1 MKTTD
6 ALQPGRVAFQRRAWA
21 DAYAELSG
29 AARGTT
35 LALDDLERLAIAA
48 YLVGKDAE
56 SNELWARTHQ
66 DALAAG
72 DLARAARC
80 AFWLGFGLL
89 MSGEK
94 ARGGAWVA
102 RASRL
107 IDEEGLDCVEAGYVR
122 IPAALGSL
130 GAGDHAGAHALF
142 RQTGEL
148 GRRFGDPNLVAM
160 SCLGQGQAL
169 IGSGKIQEGATL
181 LDEAM
186 VAMDAGELSPLVAGI
201 VYCGVIET
209 CQQIFDLRRAQEWTA
224 ALTRW
229 CESQPDL
236 VPYRGRC
243 LVHRAELMLLH
254 GTWPDAQ
261 QEAEKAC
268 HRLCD
273 RPGEV
278 GTGYAFYLCGELH
291 RLRGEW
297 REAERAY
304 AQASRWGHAQQ
315 PGLALLRLAQGKVD
329 AAEAAIRRILG
340 EASGESS
347 RAAIL
352 PAYIEIMLVVEDMS
366 AAQAG
371 ADELAEMAER
381 LDAPFLR
388 ALAAGARGAIRLAE
402 GDPRAALGSLRQACR
417 LWEDLEVPYELA
429 RTRGLIGRACE
440 RLGDADS
447 ARMEFDTARWYLRE
461 LGATPELSR
470 LPAHACGGTAPHRHG
485 LTPRELQVLRLIA
498 SGKTNKAIALELGVS
513 ERTIDRHVGNIL
525 AKLNVPSRTAATAY
539 ACQHQLI

>member
-56 SNELWARTHQ
+56 SNDLWARTYH

-72 DLARAARC
+72 DPARAARC

-148 GRRFGDPNLVAM
+148 GRRFGEPNLVAM

-169 IGSGKIQEGATL
+169 IGLGKIQAGATL

-254 GTWPDAQ
+254 GSWPDAQ

-273 RPGEV
+273 RPGEA

-329 AAEAAIRRILG
+329 AAEAAIRRILD

-352 PAYIEIMLVVEDMS
+352 PAYTEIMLAVEDMP

-402 GDPRAALGSLRQACR
+402 GAPRAALGPLREACR
-417 LWEDLEVPYELA
+417 FWEDLEVPYELA
-429 RTRGLIGRACE
+429 RSRGLIGRACE
-440 RLGDADS
+440 RLGDVDS

-461 LGATPELSR
+461 LGALPELSR
-470 LPAHACGGTAPHRHG
+470 LPAHACGDTARHG
-485 LTPRELQVLRLIA
+485 LTPRELQVLRLIT
-498 SGKTNKAIALELGVS
+498 SGKTNKAIALELCVS

-539 ACQHQLI
+539 ACQHQLL

>member
-1 MKTTD
+1 MKAADT
-6 ALQPGRVAFQRRAWA
+6 LHPGRVSFQRRAWA

-56 SNELWARTHQ
+56 SHALWARAYRA
-66 DALAAG
+66 ALSAG
-72 DLARAARC
+72 DPARAVRC

-89 MSGEK
+89 MSGEA
-94 ARGGAWVA
+94 ARGGAWIA
-102 RASRL
+102 RARRL
-107 IDEEGLDCVEAGYVR
+107 IDEEGLDCAEAGYVL
-122 IPAALGSL
+122 IPAALRGL
-130 GAGDHAGAHALF
+130 GGGDHAGAYALF
-142 RQTGEL
+142 HRAGEL
-148 GRRFGDPNLVAM
+148 GRRFADPNLVAM

-169 IGSGKIQEGATL
+169 IASGKIQEGTAL

-186 VAMDAGELSPLVAGI
+186 VAVEAGELSPLAAGI
-201 VYCGVIET
+201 VYCGVIEA
-209 CQQIFDLRRAQEWTA
+209 CRQIFDVRRAQEWTT

-229 CESQPDL
+229 CDSQPDL

-243 LVHRAELMLLH
+243 LVHRAELMLVH
-254 GTWPDAQ
+254 GTWPEAL
-261 QEAEKAC
+261 QEAETAC
-268 HRLCD
+268 ERLCD
-273 RPGEV
+273 RPGEAA
-278 GTGYAFYLCGELH
+278 TGYAFYLCGELH

-297 REAERAY
+297 DEAERAY
-304 AQASRWGHAQQ
+304 AQASRWGHTLQ

-329 AAEAAIRRILG
+329 AAEAAIRRMLD
-340 EASGESS
+340 EACGWAT
-347 RAAIL
+347 RTGVL
-352 PAYIEIMLVVEDMS
+352 PAYIELMLAVADVP

-371 ADELAEMAER
+371 AEELASTAEV

-402 GDPRAALGSLRQACR
+402 NDPRAALGPLRQACR
-417 LWEDLEVPYELA
+417 IWEALGAPYELA
-429 RTRGLIGRACE
+429 RTRGLIGRACQ

-447 ARMEFDTARWYLRE
+447 ARMEFDTAEWHLRQ
-461 LGATPELSR
+461 LGAAPELSR
-470 LPAHACGGTAPHRHG
+470 LQAHAAGAAAPYRHG

-498 SGKTNKAIALELGVS
+498 AGKTNKAIAVELFVS

-539 ACQHQLI
+539 ACQHRLL

>member
-56 SNELWARTHQ
+56 SNDLWARTYH

-102 RASRL
+102 RAVHL

-169 IGSGKIQEGATL
+169 IGSGKIQAGATL

-273 RPGEV
+273 RPGEA

-297 REAERAY
+297 SEAERAY

-329 AAEAAIRRILG
+329 AAGASIRRILDEDG
-340 EASGESS
+340 RGTT

-352 PAYIEIMLVVEDMS
+352 PAYIEIMLAVEDMP

-381 LDAPFLR
+381 LDALFLR

-402 GDPRAALGSLRQACR
+402 GDPRAALGPLREACR
-417 LWEDLEVPYELA
+417 FWEDLEVPYELA

-440 RLGDADS
+440 RLGDVDS

-461 LGATPELSR
+461 LGASPELSR
-470 LPAHACGGTAPHRHG
+470 LPAHASGDTAPHRHG

-498 SGKTNKAIALELGVS
+498 SGKTNKAIALELCVS